1 VQDRREVGMGGGRAE
16 HLRSACEA
24 ELRMLWKVS
33 ASSCN
38 VQDLYYFGSI
48 LARLLWYLNGDVH

>member
-38 VQDLYYFGSI
+38 VQDLYYFGFYSGKI
-48 LARLLWYLNGDVH
+48 VVVPER